1 MNKSEILLILSCIQV
16 KDETKISY
24 LRRELGPQVDRWLSD
39 LPLPAAQQ
47 QPGTEAA
54 TTGNM

>member
-1 MNKSEILLILSCIQV
+1 MCICIQV

-39 LPLPAAQQ
+39 LPLPATQQ

-54 TTGNM
+54 TANK